1 MKIIY
6 QTHPHNEFTVEG
18 MTTEGA
24 TVFTGPEVA
33 AIFAQLKALLDSEH
47 LMPDDGKKLFPF
59 EWPQTMAQQIDRFNK
74 YGGGGMKHSSD
85 THLDEKLFE
94 EKLLAQVADP
104 VDFVLCVQN
113 IGLALNPP
121 AGNDTAE
128 DFPVFQFV
136 LSLLFFS

>member
-1 MKIIY
+1 MNSLLKEW
-6 QTHPHNEFTVEG
+6 QRKERLSLLAPKCSN
-18 MTTEGA
+18 
-24 TVFTGPEVA
+24 
-33 AIFAQLKALLDSEH
+33 FAQLKALLDSEH
-47 LMPDDGKKLFPF
+47 LTLEDGKKLYPF

-136 LSLLFFS
+136 LSLLFFSWIRFDR